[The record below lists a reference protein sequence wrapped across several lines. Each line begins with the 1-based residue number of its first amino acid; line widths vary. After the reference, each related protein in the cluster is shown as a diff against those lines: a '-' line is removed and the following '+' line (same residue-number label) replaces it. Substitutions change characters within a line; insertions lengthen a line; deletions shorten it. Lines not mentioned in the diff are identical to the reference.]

1 MKKLLV
7 VALATLGMVACVNEN
22 VLETPKSDVIA
33 FGNAYIDNATRPAQ
47 DPSFNQLEG
56 NLDAF
61 NVWAFMNSTNGP
73 VFEGEKVTKNGNV
86 WGYDGIQYWSP
97 EKNYYFA
104 ALAPV
109 ENNHWDVTTATGED
123 AKLGLGLVTFTNE
136 KGTEDLIYA
145 KKSVHT
151 PAMSVLLESG
161 MEPVKMQFQHLL
173 SKVKFTFTNG
183 FTTGNAGVVIENIT
197 MKAPGAGEINLAQA
211 DYANEWDL
219 DGTDVTLEFGD
230 VRELAAAQTTPDK
243 DECQYER
250 LSIPADATYE
260 YEINFTVKL
269 YHGTELA
276 ATIDKVSTV
285 SGVAFEMGKAY
296 NLTATITPENL
307 ELLPIEFEVEIDDWK
322 EPTVDVTYGDYVFAN
337 GVANVSDLAGL
348 AAVAADINEGEIP
361 ADVDIVLTDDLDL
374 SAVQSRAIVA
384 NWTPIGTGA
393 ANPFTGT
400 FDGNGYTIKNFKY
413 TVTGDDEA
421 WYVGLFGYAKDA
433 TIKNLVME
441 NVTITSEKAYF
452 AEVGAVVGHLEGNST
467 LENITIK
474 GDVQIAGCVE
484 NVEASRIGGVVGGNA
499 AGTITVKNV
508 HVIANEGSYVK
519 GGSHVG
525 GIAGQLQV
533 TNNFENCSTNIDVTA
548 GRFFAGGIIG
558 CAGLN
563 DTYTNCHST
572 GNVAVVAGRSG
583 NANDLYRTG
592 GIAGGWNDAA
602 DKVLTVNNCSYTG
615 NVSGAS
621 LDGSVAEPLDYAG
634 YVGRG
639 FTLKNCEGSKVVIDG
654 TEYVQVGNGAP
665 YGNYTINGLT
675 PVYTADELVATL
687 AAGNGAVLAGDLTD
701 VPVTTT
707 APYGNS
713 YGVALNG
720 GVFDGDGHVLD
731 FDKPSGDHYGIM
743 TSGGTIKNVA
753 IGGVFRG
760 IVLMSPTEDVYV
772 DNVVINDED
781 VCYAINTA
789 EGDGTKSL
797 YVSNSTIAGWT
808 SIGSA
813 VKYVEFTNCTFAQG
827 TYYTNVFGRL
837 VKPYVNAV
845 FENCEFGNKYYID
858 LSALGANQ
866 TVTLKNCTVNGVQ
879 LTAENWTSLVAPE
892 DDCQNGQISIELKN
906 GTYMTATNVADYVV
920 IQ

>member
-1 MKKLLV
+1 MKKLFV
-7 VALATLGMVACVNEN
+7 VALAAMGMAACVNED
-22 VLETPKSDVIA
+22 VLEAPKSDVIA
-33 FGNAYIDNATRPAQ
+33 FGSAYIDNATRAAE
-47 DPSFNQLEG
+47 DPSFDQLKG

-61 NVWAFMNSTNGP
+61 NVWAFMNTTNGP
-73 VFEGEKVTKNGNV
+73 VFEGEEVTKNGNV

-97 EKNYYFA
+97 EKTYYFA

-109 ENNHWDVTTATGED
+109 VDNHWDATPATGD
-123 AKLGLGLVTFTNE
+123 AAKLGLGLVTFTNE
-136 KGTEDLIYA
+136 EGIEDLIYA
-145 KKSVHT
+145 KKSVTT

-161 MEPVKMQFQHLL
+161 MDPVKMQFQHLL

-211 DYANEWDL
+211 DYANAWVL
-219 DGTDVTLEFGD
+219 DGSDVTLEFGN
-230 VRELAAAQTTPDK
+230 VRELAAAQATPDK
-243 DECQYER
+243 DECTYER
-250 LSIPADATYE
+250 LSIPASDAYTYE
-260 YEINFTVKL
+260 IHFTVKL

-276 ATIDKVSTV
+276 ASIDKVSTI

-307 ELLPIEFEVEIDDWK
+307 ELLPIEFAVEVDGWENA
-322 EPTVDVTYGDYVFAN
+322 DVVLGDYVYSN
-337 GVANVSDLAGL
+337 GLASVDSVEGL
-348 AAVAADINEGEIP
+348 AAVAADINEGELP
-361 ADVDIVLTDDLDL
+361 TDVDITLTSDLDL
-374 SAVQSRAIVA
+374 SELQNRAIVA
-384 NWTPIGTGA
+384 NWTPIGTGK
-393 ANPFTGT
+393 ANPYTGT
-400 FDGNGYTIKNFKY
+400 FDGKGYTIKNFNY

-474 GDVQIAGCVE
+474 GDVKIAGNVD

-499 AGTITVKNV
+499 SGVITVKNV
-508 HVIANEGSYVK
+508 HVEANAGSYVK

-525 GIAGQLQV
+525 GIAGQLQG
-533 TNNFENCSTNIDVTA
+533 TDNFENCSTNVDVTA

-639 FTLKNCEGSKVVIDG
+639 FTLKYCAGSTVAIDG
-654 TEYVQVGNGAP
+654 
-665 YGNYTINGLT
+665 
-675 PVYTADELVATL
+675 
-687 AAGNGAVLAGDLTD
+687 
-701 VPVTTT
+701 
-707 APYGNS
+707 
-713 YGVALNG
+713 
-720 GVFDGDGHVLD
+720 
-731 FDKPSGDHYGIM
+731 
-743 TSGGTIKNVA
+743 
-753 IGGVFRG
+753 
-760 IVLMSPTEDVYV
+760 
-772 DNVVINDED
+772 
-781 VCYAINTA
+781 
-789 EGDGTKSL
+789 
-797 YVSNSTIAGWT
+797 
-808 SIGSA
+808 
-813 VKYVEFTNCTFAQG
+813 VKYVQ
-827 TYYTNVFGRL
+827 
-837 VKPYVNAV
+837 
-845 FENCEFGNKYYID
+845 KYD
-858 LSALGANQ
+858 LQYGEYW
-866 TVTLKNCTVNGVQ
+866 VDCDIVEVNGVKAIIYNATKDSVKAVSVEE
-879 LTAENWTSLVAPE
+879 LTLTGKSCNDAATWAAGLGEGWALATIYELDDIHAIRAKLNDALEADGAENVLFCETEQVDGKYIMYVSSTEAIGLDPQGEEYFANRMLLKYFNLNGYWDYNYSTFASINKSAPLK
-892 DDCQNGQISIELKN
+892 DNYKARAVIELL
-906 GTYMTATNVADYVV
+906 
-920 IQ
+920 